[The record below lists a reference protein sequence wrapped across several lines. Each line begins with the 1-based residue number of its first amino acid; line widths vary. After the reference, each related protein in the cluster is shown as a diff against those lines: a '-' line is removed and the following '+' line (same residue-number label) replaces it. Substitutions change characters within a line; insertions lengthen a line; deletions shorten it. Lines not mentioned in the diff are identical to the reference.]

1 MKTFG
6 KILSTLLV
14 IAYMTTS
21 SYAAY
26 DVVSCAASNAYA
38 ANSCDQCFDGGTV
51 VAGDNKGL
59 LTDVWENNATSAQIL
74 FKEEQEMPRIVSL
87 GGASWTEVTASDS
100 VDFWQYTAELDALYD
115 EDNLGY
121 SLDSGMS
128 ATWIESTLGSAY
140 QLVSSSANSGDE
152 VGMIIYDIATHAVD
166 IDGTPA
172 LDSDIHRECVLFTS
186 GTPGEPPVIPET
198 PTLPETGAEHILLVF
213 FAAILGFGFLKF
225 RKK

>member
-1 MKTFG
+1 MKTLMRL
-6 KILSTLLV
+6 LSTLLV
-14 IAYMTTS
+14 VVYMTSS

-26 DVVSCAASNAYA
+26 EVVSCNSDASFT
-38 ANSCDQCFDGGTV
+38 ANSCDQCFGGGTV

-59 LTDVWENNATSAQIL
+59 LTDVWENNSDVSQIL
-74 FKEEQEMPRIVSL
+74 FKEEQDMPRIISL
-87 GGASWTEVTASDS
+87 GWASWTEVTASDS
-100 VDFWQYTAELDALYD
+100 VNFWQYTAELDALYD

-121 SLDSGMS
+121 TLEAGES

-140 QLVSSSANSGDE
+140 QLVSSSASIWDN
-152 VGMIIYDIATHAVD
+152 VGVIIYDTATHNVE
-166 IDGTPA
+166 IDGTPT

-198 PTLPETGAEHILLVF
+198 PRLPETGAEHILLLFV
-213 FAAILGFGFLKF
+213 AAILGFGFLKF